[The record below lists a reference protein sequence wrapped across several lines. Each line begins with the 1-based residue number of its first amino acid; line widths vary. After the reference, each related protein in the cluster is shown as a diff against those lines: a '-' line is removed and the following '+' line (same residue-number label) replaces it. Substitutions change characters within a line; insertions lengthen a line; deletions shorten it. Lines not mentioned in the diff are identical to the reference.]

1 MVQKQCECV
10 FLKQKMI
17 EEHDKCLNEP
27 ETPKLIDGGVYNN
40 QGAYK
45 LQKNIPCN

>member
-1 MVQKQCECV
+1 
-10 FLKQKMI
+10 MI

-27 ETPKLIDGGVYNN
+27 EAPKLIDGGVYNN

-45 LQKNIPCN
+45 LQKMSLQLITCKGRFVIY